1 MSDPQGRHAYRYAR
15 KIIQRK
21 EKVEAVKSNS
31 WMRPAVE
38 VLFGLGLSQAPN
50 EEEPKFIEP
59 ESPEFRPVAQ
69 ASVE

>member
-1 MSDPQGRHAYRYAR
+1 M
-15 KIIQRK
+15 
-21 EKVEAVKSNS
+21 EAVKSNS
-31 WMRPAVE
+31 RVRPAVE